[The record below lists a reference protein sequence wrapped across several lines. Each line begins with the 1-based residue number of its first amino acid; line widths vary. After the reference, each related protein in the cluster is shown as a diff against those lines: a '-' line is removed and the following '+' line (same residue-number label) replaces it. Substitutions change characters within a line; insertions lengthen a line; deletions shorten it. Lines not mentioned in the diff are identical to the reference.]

1 MDMWFTGEVN
11 KRAVSTV
18 RDDWRWEGRAWT
30 PGVGGGGGDL
40 PKHTRFQTDG
50 SDNTAHGGKT

>member
-1 MDMWFTGEVN
+1 MTGAE
-11 KRAVSTV
+11 RA
-18 RDDWRWEGRAWT
+18 EHG
-30 PGVGGGGGDL
+30 PPEGGGGGDL